1 MSIQPP
7 AAPVLLTRHKAGSFL
22 ELWTIAWPL
31 MLASFSG
38 CLMTF
43 IDRTILAR
51 YNSEAFVACAAA
63 QPWYWTVSGVLMAFI
78 SITEIF
84 IGRYNGAKNFSKM
97 GSLIWQMVIVA
108 FACEFIVIPIALLS
122 HYLLASNVEPLAKL
136 YLQIVL
142 LSCPFELAGFGAIG
156 SFFVGRGETKLIPI
170 VLIFINVVNL
180 ILDILL
186 IFGYFGLPSLGIR
199 GAACATLISQMLG
212 FIIFL
217 KLFLRKKYREKYAVF
232 SFQWSWPLLKKFFHI
247 GLPYAVAHFCGMAG
261 WSIAYQ
267 FLAIKLTYAHFMA
280 YSVSLTLYMLVFF
293 MMDGLGKGVGV
304 VCSNFIGAQQ
314 CNLLG
319 KVLKQSFRWN
329 GIFSCLFLI
338 ILLGF
343 SDSMIR
349 FFVDA
354 ELYSQVDFS
363 RQIHLFLTWMWL
375 LFGLDT
381 AWLSMQNFLIALTKT
396 KTVLL
401 INVLCFWGIVLIPT
415 YFLVGQ
421 CGYNSVLYL
430 QLIGLDTIIRIVIFC
445 FWYRKRTWMK
455 VPRAKSCTP

>member
-1 MSIQPP
+1 
-7 AAPVLLTRHKAGSFL
+7 
-22 ELWTIAWPL
+22 

-51 YNSEAFVACAAA
+51 YSSEAFVACAAA
-63 QPWYWTVSGVLMAFI
+63 QPWHWTVAGVLMAFL

-84 IGRYNGAKNFSKM
+84 IGRYNGAKKFSKM
-97 GSLIWQMVIVA
+97 GPLIWQMVIVA
-108 FACEFIVIPIALLS
+108 FTCELIVIPIALLS
-122 HYLLASNVEPLAKL
+122 HHLLASNLEPLAKP

-142 LSCPFELAGFGAIG
+142 LGCPFDLAGFGAIG
-156 SFFVGRGETKLIPI
+156 SFFAGRGETKMIPL
-170 VLIFINVVNL
+170 VLVFTNTVNL

-186 IFGYFGLPSLGIR
+186 VFGCYGLPSMGIR
-199 GAACATLISQMLG
+199 GAAYATLISQTLG

-217 KLFLRKKYREKYAVF
+217 KLFLREKYRKKYAVF
-232 SFQWSWPLLKKFFHI
+232 RFQWSWPLLKEFFHI
-247 GLPYAVAHFCGMAG
+247 SFPYAVAHFCGMAG

-267 FLAIKLTYAHFMA
+267 FLAIKLTYTHFMA
-280 YSVSLTLYMLVFF
+280 YSVSFTLYTLVFF
-293 MMDGLGKGVGV
+293 VMDGLGKGVGV
-304 VCSNFIGAQQ
+304 ICSNFIGAQQ
-314 CNLLG
+314 YNLLG

-343 SDSMIR
+343 SNSMIG

-354 ELYSQVDFS
+354 ELYGQVDFS
-363 RQIHLFLTWMWL
+363 RQIYLFLAWLWL

-401 INVLCFWGIVLIPT
+401 INVLCFWGIVLVPT
-415 YFLVGQ
+415 YFLVGLY
-421 CGYNSVLYL
+421 GYNSILYL
-430 QLIGLDTIIRIVIFC
+430 QLIGLDLIIRIVIFY
-445 FWYRKRTWMK
+445 FWYRRRTWIK
-455 VPRAKSCTP
+455 ATTAKFCTP

>member
-1 MSIQPP
+1 MSLYPP

-38 CLMTF
+38 CLMAF
-43 IDRTILAR
+43 IDRTILAQ
-51 YNSEAFVACAAA
+51 YSSEAFVACAAA
-63 QPWYWTVSGVLMAFI
+63 QPWYWTVSGVLMAFL

-84 IGRYNGAKNFSKM
+84 IGRYNGAKDFLKM
-97 GSLIWQMVIVA
+97 GPLIWQMIIVA

-122 HYLLASNVEPLAKL
+122 HHLLASNVEPFANP

-156 SFFVGRGETKLIPI
+156 AFFVGRGETKLIPV
-170 VLIFINVVNL
+170 VLVFINVVNL

-186 IFGYFGLPSLGIR
+186 VFGHFGFPNLGIR
-199 GAACATLISQMLG
+199 GAAFATLISQMLG

-217 KLFLRKKYREKYAVF
+217 ILFLRKKYRKKYAVYR
-232 SFQWSWPLLKKFFHI
+232 FQWSWPLLKNFFHI
-247 GLPYAVAHFCGMAG
+247 SLPYAMAHFCVMAG

-267 FLAIKLTYAHFMA
+267 FLAIKLTYTHFMA
-280 YSVSLTLYMLVFF
+280 YSVSFTLYTLVFF
-293 MMDGLGKGVGV
+293 VMDGLGKGVGV

-314 CNLLG
+314 RHLLG

-354 ELYSQVDFS
+354 ELYGQVDFS
-363 RQIHLFLTWMWL
+363 RQVYLFLTWLWL

-401 INVLCFWGIVLIPT
+401 INVICFWSIVLIPT
-415 YFLVGQ
+415 YFWVGQ
-421 CGYNSVLYL
+421 LGYNSVLYL
-430 QLIGLDTIIRIVIFC
+430 QLIGLDLIIRIVIFY
-445 FWYRKRTWMK
+445 FWYRRRTWVK
-455 VPRAKSCTP
+455 VPIVK

>member
-1 MSIQPP
+1 M
-7 AAPVLLTRHKAGSFL
+7 A
-22 ELWTIAWPL
+22 
-31 MLASFSG
+31 
-38 CLMTF
+38 F
-43 IDRTILAR
+43 IDRTILAQ
-51 YNSEAFVACAAA
+51 YSSEAFVACAAA
-63 QPWYWTVSGVLMAFI
+63 QPWYWTVSGVLMAFL

-84 IGRYNGAKNFSKM
+84 IGRYNGAKDFLKM
-97 GSLIWQMVIVA
+97 GPLIWQMIIVA

-122 HYLLASNVEPLAKL
+122 HHLLASNVEPFANP

-156 SFFVGRGETKLIPI
+156 AFFVGRGETKLIPV
-170 VLIFINVVNL
+170 VLVFINVVNL

-186 IFGYFGLPSLGIR
+186 VFGHFGFPNLGIR
-199 GAACATLISQMLG
+199 GAAFATLISQMLG

-217 KLFLRKKYREKYAVF
+217 ILFLRKKYRKKYAVYR
-232 SFQWSWPLLKKFFHI
+232 FQWSWPLLKNFFHI
-247 GLPYAVAHFCGMAG
+247 SLPYAMAHFCVMAG

-267 FLAIKLTYAHFMA
+267 FLAIKLTYTHFMA
-280 YSVSLTLYMLVFF
+280 YSVSFTLYTLVFF
-293 MMDGLGKGVGV
+293 VMDGLGKGVGV

-314 CNLLG
+314 RHLLG

-354 ELYSQVDFS
+354 ELYGQVDFS
-363 RQIHLFLTWMWL
+363 RQVYLFLTWLWL

-401 INVLCFWGIVLIPT
+401 INVICFWSIVLIPT
-415 YFLVGQ
+415 YFWVGQ
-421 CGYNSVLYL
+421 LGYNSVLYL
-430 QLIGLDTIIRIVIFC
+430 QLIGLDLIIRIVIFY
-445 FWYRKRTWMK
+445 FWYRRRTWVK
-455 VPRAKSCTP
+455 VPIVK